1 MRKTEGA
8 HKGTGAEPPR
18 GIRGPYLD
26 KLVPHGFAMAMLENH
41 LGRGLGGTW
50 PYRLLIAAALLIP
63 ALLFGAVAWED
74 RGRVLGN
81 AEQEAQQTVDI
92 FRQHAL
98 NVFETHELI
107 AARISEHLRGMTWDE
122 IAGAEAL
129 HRYLKKIQ
137 EDYPQAQDIWLA
149 DPAGVVRNS
158 SRFFPTPP
166 VDVSDRDYFIA
177 LQRADQG
184 TFIGHLVQGR
194 ITGKLSFSVAR
205 RRESETDAFNGV
217 IILTVYPQYFIDFW
231 RKVAPDPE
239 SAAGLVR
246 ADGMILARVP
256 DSKILSLPK
265 DAPLLRAIQQG
276 NEGPFRGAS
285 PVDRIERLFG
295 FRKVGN
301 YPGESLEGFQAVWRM
316 RVSR

>member
-1 MRKTEGA
+1 MSHGLTRTLIED
-8 HKGTGAEPPR
+8 PPEWD
-18 GIRGPYLD
+18 L
-26 KLVPHGFAMAMLENH
+26 AS
-41 LGRGLGGTW
+41 TW

-74 RGRVLGN
+74 RGRVLRN
-81 AEQEAQQTVDI
+81 AEQDAQQTVDI

-129 HRYLKKIQ
+129 HHYLKKIQ
-137 EDYPQAQDIWLA
+137 EDYPQVQGIWLA

-158 SRFFPTPP
+158 SRVFPTPP

-231 RKVAPDPE
+231 RKVA
-239 SAAGLVR
+239 LV
-246 ADGMILARVP
+246 
-256 DSKILSLPK
+256 
-265 DAPLLRAIQQG
+265 LRLG
-276 NEGPFRGAS
+276 
-285 PVDRIERLFG
+285 
-295 FRKVGN
+295 
-301 YPGESLEGFQAVWRM
+301 
-316 RVSR
+316 

>member
-1 MRKTEGA
+1 MSHGLTRTLIED
-8 HKGTGAEPPR
+8 PPEWD
-18 GIRGPYLD
+18 L
-26 KLVPHGFAMAMLENH
+26 AS
-41 LGRGLGGTW
+41 TW

-74 RGRVLGN
+74 RGRVLRN
-81 AEQEAQQTVDI
+81 AEQDAQQTVDI

-158 SRFFPTPP
+158 SRVFPTPP

-184 TFIGHLVQGR
+184 TFIGHLGR
-194 ITGKLSFSVAR
+194 
-205 RRESETDAFNGV
+205 
-217 IILTVYPQYFIDFW
+217 W
-231 RKVAPDPE
+231 C
-239 SAAGLVR
+239 
-246 ADGMILARVP
+246 M
-256 DSKILSLPK
+256 
-265 DAPLLRAIQQG
+265 
-276 NEGPFRGAS
+276 
-285 PVDRIERLFG
+285 DR
-295 FRKVGN
+295 
-301 YPGESLEGFQAVWRM
+301 PTH
-316 RVSR
+316 